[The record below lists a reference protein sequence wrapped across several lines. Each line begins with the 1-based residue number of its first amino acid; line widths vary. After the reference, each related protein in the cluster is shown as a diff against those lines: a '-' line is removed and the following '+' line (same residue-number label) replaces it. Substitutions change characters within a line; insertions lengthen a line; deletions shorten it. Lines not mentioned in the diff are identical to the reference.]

1 MKLSSLSLALAVMIN
16 NSCNVITAF
25 KVDPGGD
32 FMKNSIENSLLT
44 EIKPL
49 QDTGNEFPPLR
60 NEILG
65 TEVPCKY
72 EYWDR
77 PDIHT
82 FGNTRGG
89 GALHALMA
97 PIATKIIDI
106 RAYGGVDVRKN
117 VRYHSNVSNHVY
129 HFSL

>member
-1 MKLSSLSLALAVMIN
+1 MMKLSRLSLALALTV
-16 NSCNVITAF
+16 NSCAVLAF

-32 FMKNSIENSLLT
+32 FMKNSVENSLLT

-49 QDTGNEFPPLR
+49 QDTGSEFPPLR
-60 NEILG
+60 NAILG
-65 TEVPCKY
+65 REVPCKY

-82 FGNTRGG
+82 FGNTGVG
-89 GALHALMA
+89 GAFHAVVA
-97 PIATKIIDI
+97 PIATKIIDV

-117 VRYHSNVSNHVY
+117 VRYPVY
-129 HFSL
+129 

>member
-1 MKLSSLSLALAVMIN
+1 MMKLSSLSLALALMI
-16 NSCNVITAF
+16 NSCNVVAF

-32 FMKNSIENSLLT
+32 FVKNSIENSLLT

-117 VRYHSNVSNHVY
+117 VR
-129 HFSL
+129 